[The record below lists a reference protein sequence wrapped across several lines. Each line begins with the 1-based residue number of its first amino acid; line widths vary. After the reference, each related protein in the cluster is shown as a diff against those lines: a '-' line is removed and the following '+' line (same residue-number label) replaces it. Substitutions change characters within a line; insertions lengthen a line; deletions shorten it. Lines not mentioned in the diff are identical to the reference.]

1 MKRSY
6 LKMYNKNKNIVGVGC
21 DLQSENDDNL
31 NRKLAI
37 ENLSGGE
44 KEKIKWM
51 VENMISNKAFIF
63 KSKGKSKKEKEKLL
77 RDFQNKY
84 VNYRNDWHNQPKKA
98 VREKYFGEKLKK
110 ENFNPLCFDIE
121 VASVCDLACP
131 FCYRQYV
138 ATPDKIMTKE
148 LAFKLIDQA
157 SELNVPSMK
166 FNWRGEPL
174 LNPALS
180 LIIEYAKKKGV
191 LETIINTN
199 ATVLDEK
206 ISEKI
211 INSGL
216 DLMIYSFDGGNK
228 ETYEKMRPGR
238 FKKNSFENI
247 YKNISNFN
255 KIRKK
260 LKSPFPRTKIQM
272 ILTDETR
279 KAKDE
284 YFELF
289 KDIVDDVS
297 VKQYTE
303 RGGDLIDLN
312 KNFETRIKKNKNTLI
327 KKYGKNAT
335 LLKDSKN
342 DIYISNGRLPCEQ
355 PFQRVLTTYDG
366 KVGMCC
372 YDWGATHTVG
382 YLDSLGIN
390 NGHKEYKSV
399 KEKAEKNT
407 KGFQMMNLKLPEKNN
422 TPKKEIQTLKEIWH
436 GKHINKVR
444 EAQIKN
450 RVENIPIC
458 KKCPF
463 KETYKWVKIQ

>member
-1 MKRSY
+1 
-6 LKMYNKNKNIVGVGC
+6 MYSQNKNIVGIGC
-21 DLQSENDDNL
+21 DFQSEKEEKQ

-44 KEKIKWM
+44 QEKIKWM
-51 VENMISNKAFIF
+51 INNMTSNKAFIF
-63 KSKGKSKKEKEKLL
+63 QSMGKTREEKEQILNDLKT
-77 RDFQNKY
+77 KY
-84 VNYRNDWHNQPKKA
+84 IHYRENWYKQPKIA
-98 VREKYFGEKLKK
+98 VNKKYYGKKLKK

-157 SELNVPSMK
+157 TELNVPSMK

-180 LIIEYAKKKGV
+180 SIIEYAKKKGV
-191 LETIINTN
+191 IETIINTN
-199 ATVLDEK
+199 ATALDEET
-206 ISEKI
+206 SRKI
-211 INSGL
+211 IKSGL

-228 ETYEKMRPGR
+228 EIYEKMRPGR
-238 FKKNSFENI
+238 FKKNNFENI

-255 KIRKK
+255 KIRKD

-272 ILTDETR
+272 ILTEETR
-279 KAKDE
+279 KAKDD
-284 YFELF
+284 YFRLF

-303 RGGDLIDLN
+303 RGGDLLDLD
-312 KNFETRIKKNKNTLI
+312 KNFENQIKKKKKNLI
-327 KKYGKNAT
+327 EKYGEDAT

-342 DIYISNGRLPCEQ
+342 GIYISNGRLPCEQ

-382 YLDSLGIN
+382 YLDSLGIR
-390 NGHKEYKSV
+390 NGQKEYNSV
-399 KEKAEKNT
+399 KSKADKKS
-407 KGFQMMNLKLPEKNN
+407 KGFQMMNLKLPIKNN
-422 TPKKEIQTLKEIWH
+422 VPEKKVQTLKSVWH
-436 GKHINKVR
+436 GKHINNVR
-444 EAQIKN
+444 KAHVKN
-450 RVENIPIC
+450 KIEKIPIC

-463 KETYKWVKIQ
+463 KETYKWEKIQ